1 LHTHYNSQWKN
12 LGPPL
17 HSSKSDGSSHAMP
30 FKATVTVGGHPLGE
44 AEHAAENAA
53 LMSLSLDGFQ
63 KASFLN

>member
-1 LHTHYNSQWKN
+1 MEKSW
-12 LGPPL
+12 PPS
-17 HSSKSDGSSHAMP
+17 HASKSDGSSHAMP

-53 LMSLSLDGFQ
+53 LMSLSLDEFQ